1 MDCIEA
7 QGLINRFIDDKLDEK
22 ALTDFLEHVKH
33 CPSCYD
39 DLEATYTVMA
49 VIRLLDE
56 KEETSDYLKVLDHR
70 IEEEEAWLRQQR
82 RTRFFK
88 KMIGATAFI
97 IAAFLLSSMI
107 LFLAGNIEHEKHLT
121 VTVSSGIYNP
131 LNLHRKERITD
142 KFLYI
147 RDGDN
152 LKLVYSVRMPR
163 MDVFDSR
170 KADRPKEGWMR

>member
-56 KEETSDYLKVLDHR
+56 KEETSDYLKNTLLKFQKQDDIV
-70 IEEEEAWLRQQR
+70 A
-82 RTRFFK
+82 
-88 KMIGATAFI
+88 ATVWR
-97 IAAFLLSSMI
+97 M
-107 LFLAGNIEHEKHLT
+107 
-121 VTVSSGIYNP
+121 
-131 LNLHRKERITD
+131 
-142 KFLYI
+142 
-147 RDGDN
+147 
-152 LKLVYSVRMPR
+152 LK
-163 MDVFDSR
+163 
-170 KADRPKEGWMR
+170 